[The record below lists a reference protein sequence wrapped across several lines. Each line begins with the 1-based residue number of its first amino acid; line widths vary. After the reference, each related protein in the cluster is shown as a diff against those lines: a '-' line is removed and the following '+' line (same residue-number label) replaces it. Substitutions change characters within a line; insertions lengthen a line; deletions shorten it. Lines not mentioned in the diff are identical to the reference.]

1 MAMVIDSH
9 VHLFPPEI
17 ALHREN
23 FFAGEPEFKLLY
35 EPPKSRLV
43 SIDELLATMDEEGV
57 ERSVVFGFPWRS
69 MAISRLCND
78 YIIEQVKLHP
88 HRLLGFS
95 CFGFDRPDEAA
106 AEAERGLAAGLAGV
120 GELAFYIEGFT
131 AEVVDRFAPV
141 IEVLRRFHRPPLLL
155 HTNEPVGHQ
164 YPGKCD
170 VMLRHLYRFLQLYG
184 DIPVI
189 FAHWGG
195 GFPFYHLLKREM
207 EEVTANL
214 YYDTAASPYLYKPK
228 IYRLAGEMTGFDR
241 ILLGTDFPLLKASRY
256 RREMEAAG
264 LTEAQQGLIL
274 GGNAARLFGLAAALA
289 ADNQ

>member
-1 MAMVIDSH
+1 MVIDSH

-17 ALHREN
+17 ALHRER

-35 EPPKSRLV
+35 GPPKSRLV
-43 SIDELLATMDEEGV
+43 SVDELLETMDEEGV
-57 ERSVVFGFPWRS
+57 DRSVVFGFPWRS
-69 MAISRLCND
+69 MEISRVCND
-78 YIIEQVKLHP
+78 YIIDQVNRHP
-88 HRLLGFS
+88 DRLLGLS
-95 CFGFDRPDEAA
+95 CFGFDRSDEAA

-141 IEVLRRFHRPPLLL
+141 IEVLRRHRRPPLML

-184 DIPVI
+184 DVPVI

-207 EEVTANL
+207 EKVTANL
-214 YYDTAASPYLYKPK
+214 YYDTAASPYLYKPEV
-228 IYRLAGEMTGFDR
+228 YRLAGEMTGFDR

-256 RREMEAAG
+256 RRELDSAG
-264 LTEAQQGLIL
+264 ITPEQQALIL
-274 GGNAARLFGLAAALA
+274 GGNAARLFGLAAEPATG
-289 ADNQ
+289 N